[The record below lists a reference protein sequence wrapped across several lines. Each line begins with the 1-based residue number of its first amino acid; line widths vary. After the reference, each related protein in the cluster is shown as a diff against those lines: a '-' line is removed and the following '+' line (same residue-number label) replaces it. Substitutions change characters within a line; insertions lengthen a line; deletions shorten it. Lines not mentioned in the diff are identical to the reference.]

1 MEYEKGNS
9 CVMPR
14 KVVMISKKS
23 IPAAKMESIAR
34 KNLFDVQRKF
44 HDLYALIKLL
54 RKENHEELEKNTSLI
69 NRKIDK
75 MQISLDAV
83 NKKIFYNNNYERQVI
98 SSFYEM
104 YERSD
109 FKDKFLKLIQGLSNE
124 DIEQIVLILQRQ
136 QMIKDTI
143 NQKLDIFSQEEQE
156 KLLKIQKELHSQ
168 IFRVSDDMYCYKHY
182 FLPVKHFE
190 ASVFCYKHG
199 IDCIENLDVLKNK
212 DILDVGGFIGDSILI
227 FKPLTDKRVISFEAV
242 KENYEILKQTV
253 ELNRLENVIAEHMA
267 LGSKECVVNMKVAG
281 SCSSLSPNDL
291 VTVEKTE
298 SVQMTTLDS
307 YIESSDIDVGLIKVD
322 IEGAEQD
329 FMKGARKT
337 IEEFKPILLMSIYH
351 NADDFFHI
359 KPVIESWN
367 LGYKFKIHKPTDF
380 SISREVLLIAEV
392 R

>member
-168 IFRVSDDMYCYKHY
+168 IFRVSDDMY
-182 FLPVKHFE
+182 
-190 ASVFCYKHG
+190 
-199 IDCIENLDVLKNK
+199 
-212 DILDVGGFIGDSILI
+212 
-227 FKPLTDKRVISFEAV
+227 
-242 KENYEILKQTV
+242 
-253 ELNRLENVIAEHMA
+253 
-267 LGSKECVVNMKVAG
+267 
-281 SCSSLSPNDL
+281 
-291 VTVEKTE
+291 
-298 SVQMTTLDS
+298 
-307 YIESSDIDVGLIKVD
+307 
-322 IEGAEQD
+322 
-329 FMKGARKT
+329 
-337 IEEFKPILLMSIYH
+337 
-351 NADDFFHI
+351 
-359 KPVIESWN
+359 
-367 LGYKFKIHKPTDF
+367 
-380 SISREVLLIAEV
+380 
-392 R
+392 